1 MIGEKGNGFFIFLMR
16 DYEREDFFIHTMVV
30 ESKKVLLLNH
40 WETYKASVFNREA
53 VRL

>member
-1 MIGEKGNGFFIFLMR
+1 MIGEKGNVFFIFRVGIMK
-16 DYEREDFFIHTMVV
+16 EKIFFIHTMVV